1 MAYNVTTPP
10 RSRPKG
16 GCLPRSYDSRE
27 GRGLDRDQDT
37 TSECSTP
44 PTSLMEA
51 VSRASKNTSTRT
63 STNND
68 FRHGR
73 VLGHYSRT
81 RDDSDSC
88 ATAIARIS
96 LERGLA
102 SASSSCIEIA
112 CAGGK
117 FHV

>member
-1 MAYNVTTPP
+1 
-10 RSRPKG
+10 
-16 GCLPRSYDSRE
+16 
-27 GRGLDRDQDT
+27 
-37 TSECSTP
+37 
-44 PTSLMEA
+44 MEA

-81 RDDSDSC
+81 QDDSDSC
-88 ATAIARIS
+88 ATAIAQIS

-102 SASSSCIEIA
+102 SASSSSSEFA

-117 FHV
+117 FMCKFSLQMFYNSSKNVLNRALSPIGAHVACTPRRGIHRNSPYILY